1 MFDTLVESGQIRE
14 GSKRWYL
21 APVSIIIH
29 GILISII
36 ILIPILFPQMITEK
50 INVKLFAPP
59 PPPPPPPP
67 PAAAGPKPVAPKPEV
82 PKIVAP
88 TDSSVVA
95 PVVPKEAAGGQG
107 GFGVIGGAIG
117 GSTSGG
123 GSDFLKEV
131 AKSVPAETVLP
142 PPVMVTANMT
152 PPALIS
158 QVNPNYPDLARKA
171 GVEGTVLLRLIIG
184 AEGKVQE
191 AKVLTVIPPKA
202 KGVGFE
208 DEAIRAV
215 MQWKFSP
222 ALSGGKPVRVY
233 YNVPVKFVL
242 Q

>member
-1 MFDTLVESGQIRE
+1 VFDTLLESGQAKV
-14 GSKRWYL
+14 GDKKWYL
-21 APVSIIIH
+21 APISIIIH
-29 GILISII
+29 GIVIGII

-67 PAAAGPKPVAPKPEV
+67 PAAAAPKPIA
-82 PKIVAP
+82 PKPDISKIVAP
-88 TDSSVVA
+88 TETLTA
-95 PVVPKEAAGGQG
+95 PDVRGTSKGEGGE
-107 GFGVIGGAIG
+107 FGVIGGVIG
-117 GSTSGG
+117 GSTGG
-123 GSDFLKEV
+123 SGSDFLKEV
-131 AKSVPAETVLP
+131 AKSVSAESVLP

-158 QVNPNYPDLARKA
+158 QVNPTYPELARKA

-208 DEAIRAV
+208 DEAVRAV

-222 ALSGGKPVRVY
+222 ALSGRKPVRVY
-233 YNVPVKFVL
+233 YNVPVKFIL